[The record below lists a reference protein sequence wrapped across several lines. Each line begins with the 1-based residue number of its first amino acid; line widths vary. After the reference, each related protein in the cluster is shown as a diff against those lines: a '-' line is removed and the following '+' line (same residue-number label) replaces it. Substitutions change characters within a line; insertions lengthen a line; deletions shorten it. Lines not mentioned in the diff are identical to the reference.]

1 MYARLIYEI
10 SSGYE
15 SLKRNKICLKTKNE
29 MSRSLNLKTQSE
41 TKINNNN
48 FFLYYG
54 TNIFLVKLL
63 ILLQNLQITS

>member
-1 MYARLIYEI
+1 MNL
-10 SSGYE
+10 
-15 SLKRNKICLKTKNE
+15 LKRNKICLKTKNE